1 MTNTEKAAYLKGL
14 AEGLE
19 LDESK
24 KETKLIKALIDL
36 VDDLAFSIS
45 ELEDAFND
53 LADQVDEI
61 DEDLAMVEDDVYD
74 DGECDG
80 DCDSCDCED
89 CEDCDCFEDDDCYYE
104 VTCPTCNE
112 TICLNEDMLEDGE
125 IECPNCGENL
135 EFDLDDIDVE
145 K

>member
-19 LDESK
+19 LDETK
-24 KETKLIKALIDL
+24 KETKIIKALIDL
-36 VDDLAFSIS
+36 VDDLAFSLL
-45 ELEDAFND
+45 ELEEAFND

-61 DEDLAMVEDDVYD
+61 DEDLAMVEDDLYD
-74 DGECDG
+74 DECDG

-89 CEDCDCFEDDDCYYE
+89 CDDCDCFEDDDCYYE

-125 IECPNCGENL
+125 IDCPNCGENL

-145 K
+145 E

>member
-19 LDESK
+19 LDEAK
-24 KETKLIKALIDL
+24 KETKVIKALIDL
-36 VDDLAFSIS
+36 VDDLAFSLS
-45 ELEDAFND
+45 ELEEAFNE

-61 DEDLAMVEDDVYD
+61 DEDLAMVEDDLYD
-74 DGECDG
+74 DDDCDC

-89 CEDCDCFEDDDCYYE
+89 CDDCDCFDDDDCYYE

-125 IECPNCGENL
+125 IQCPSCGENL

-145 K
+145 E

>member
-145 K
+145 E